1 MLHILSKRI
10 AFLVCKETD
19 DIPFEIYVYGFEL
32 LLSSLIETGAIILIG
47 CLFGKF
53 LETILFL
60 LSFSSIRF
68 FSGGYHAKSYLRC
81 FIVTLISYFLIL
93 LMTDTLSYLSPNYI
107 ALIAFAIII
116 YSLILFIKICPVR
129 SNGKTI
135 FNPQKQK
142 MLSII
147 VLCINMILAIVLL
160 IIYQNIILIIV
171 LPTVFIVDALIII
184 EKINQG
190 VEKNEKENQ

>member
-32 LLSSLIETGAIILIG
+32 LLSSLIETGAIILTG

-107 ALIAFAIII
+107 ALIAFVIII

-147 VLCINMILAIVLL
+147 VLCINMILAIALL

>member
-19 DIPFEIYVYGFEL
+19 KLPFEIYVYGFEL

-47 CLFGKF
+47 CLLGKF

-93 LMTDTLSYLSPNYI
+93 FMTDTLSYLSPNYI

-147 VLCINMILAIVLL
+147 VLCINMILAIALL

>member
-19 DIPFEIYVYGFEL
+19 KLPFEIYVYGFEL

-47 CLFGKF
+47 CLLGKF

-93 LMTDTLSYLSPNYI
+93 FMTDTLSYLSPNYI

-147 VLCINMILAIVLL
+147 VLCINVILAIALL

>member
-107 ALIAFAIII
+107 ALIAFTIII

-147 VLCINMILAIVLL
+147 VLCINMILAIALL

>member
-135 FNPQKQK
+135 FNPKKQK

>member
-147 VLCINMILAIVLL
+147 VLCINMILAIALL

>member
-10 AFLVCKETD
+10 ASLVCKETD

-147 VLCINMILAIVLL
+147 VLCINMILAIALL

>member
-107 ALIAFAIII
+107 VLIAFAIII

-147 VLCINMILAIVLL
+147 VLCINMILAIALL